1 MFSGSIGLGYTHQV
15 PLEVSMFKALKPDS
29 RLLSSFAALLL
40 LTSVAFAQSGRRLPS
55 TGPQQ
60 QPSDDVIRLR
70 ADEVLL
76 NVTIADPYGRQAT
89 DLSKDEFIVA
99 EDGKRQ
105 DIASFLISTVPVNV
119 VLMLDASGSVVSEIN
134 SLRDAAM
141 HFVDQL
147 GPEDKLSVIE
157 FHTKVELIQ
166 DWTSKAEDV
175 RHALSWRFKP
185 GMVMSRDGYYEQG
198 STSLYDGIYATA
210 EEQLSKVQG
219 RKAIIILTDGD
230 DTSSKVTY
238 EQALASMIRSG
249 AIVYVVSKA
258 RAFITEINSQYGGK
272 VGRIFGTANGAQ
284 RAVARLERAERTMTD
299 LSNRTGGKIFSPLRD
314 DEMKDVYAQVARELK
329 NQYIIT
335 YVSKNEVRDGSLR
348 HIRVYLTRPGYSVRT
363 RESYYA
369 PKR

>member
-1 MFSGSIGLGYTHQV
+1 
-15 PLEVSMFKALKPDS
+15 MFKGL
-29 RLLSSFAALLL
+29 RLRRQLLGLLAVPLL
-40 LTSVAFAQSGRRLPS
+40 LTNFAQAQSGRRPPQ
-55 TGPQQ
+55 TNPQQ
-60 QPSDDVIRLR
+60 QSSDDVIRLR

-89 DLSKDEFIVA
+89 DLSREEFIIA

-105 DIASFLISTVPVNV
+105 DIASFLISSVPVNV
-119 VLMLDASGSVVSEIN
+119 VLMLDASGSIITEIN

-141 HFVDQL
+141 QFVEQL
-147 GPEDKLSVIE
+147 GPEDKLSVVE

-175 RHALSWRFKP
+175 RHALAWRFKP
-185 GMVMSRDGYYEQG
+185 GMVMTKDGHFEQG
-198 STSLYDGIYATA
+198 STSLYDAVYATA

-238 EQALASMIRSG
+238 DQALASMIRSG
-249 AIVYVVSKA
+249 AMVYVVSKA
-258 RAFITEINSQYGGK
+258 RAFITEINSHYGGK
-272 VGRIFGTANGAQ
+272 LGRVFGTASGAQ
-284 RAVARLERAERTMTD
+284 AFVARLERAERIMTD
-299 LSNRTGGKIFSPLRD
+299 LSTRTGGKIFSPLKEE
-314 DEMKDVYAQVARELK
+314 EMKNVYAQVARELK

-335 YVSKNEVRDGSLR
+335 YVSKNEARDGGLR
-348 HIRVYLTRPGYSVRT
+348 QVRVYLTRSGYSART

-369 PKR
+369 PKK

>member
-1 MFSGSIGLGYTHQV
+1 MFKGLG
-15 PLEVSMFKALKPDS
+15 LRR
-29 RLLSSFAALLL
+29 RLLSSLAALLL
-40 LTSVAFAQSGRRLPS
+40 LTSSGFTQSGRRLPS
-55 TGPQQ
+55 SSPQQ

-89 DLSKDEFIVA
+89 DLGREEFIVA

-105 DIASFLISTVPVNV
+105 DIASFLISSVPVNV
-119 VLMLDASGSVVSEIN
+119 VLMLDASGSIVSEIN

-141 HFVDQL
+141 QFVGQL
-147 GPEDKLSVIE
+147 GPEDKLSVVE

-166 DWTSKAEDV
+166 DWTSKADEV
-175 RHALSWRFKP
+175 RHALAWRFKP
-185 GMVMSRDGYYEQG
+185 GMVMTQDGHFEQG
-198 STSLYDGIYATA
+198 STSLYDAIYATA
-210 EEQLSKVQG
+210 EDQLSKVQG
-219 RKAIIILTDGD
+219 RKAIIMLTDGD

-238 EQALASMIRSG
+238 EQAVASVVRSG

-272 VGRIFGTANGAQ
+272 LGRIFGTANGAQ
-284 RAVARLERAERTMTD
+284 SYVARLERAERAMTD
-299 LSNRTGGKIFSPLRD
+299 LSNRTGGKIFSPLKD
-314 DEMKDVYAQVARELK
+314 DEMKNIYGQVARELK

-335 YVSKNEVRDGSLR
+335 YVSKNEARDGGLR
-348 HIRVYLTRPGYSVRT
+348 HVKVYLTRSGYTART

-369 PKR
+369 PKK

>member
-1 MFSGSIGLGYTHQV
+1 
-15 PLEVSMFKALKPDS
+15 MFKALRLHG
-29 RLLSSFAALLL
+29 RLLSMFAVLLL
-40 LTSVAFAQSGRRLPS
+40 LGGGAQAQSGRRLPP
-55 TGPQQ
+55 TTPRQQ
-60 QPSDDVIRLR
+60 SSDDVIRLR

-89 DLSKDEFIVA
+89 DLGKEEFIVA

-105 DIASFLISTVPVNV
+105 DIASFLISSVPVNV
-119 VLMLDASGSVVSEIN
+119 VLMLDASGSIVSEIN

-141 HFVDQL
+141 KFVEQL
-147 GPEDKLSVIE
+147 GPEDKLSVLE

-166 DWTSKAEDV
+166 DWTSKADEV

-185 GMVMSRDGYYEQG
+185 GMVMTKDGHFEQG
-198 STSLYDGIYATA
+198 STSLYDAVYATA

-238 EQALASMIRSG
+238 DQALASMVRSG
-249 AIVYVVSKA
+249 AVVYVVSKA

-272 VGRIFGTANGAQ
+272 IGRIFGTANGAGQ
-284 RAVARLERAERTMTD
+284 FIARLERAEKLMTD
-299 LSNRTGGKIFSPLRD
+299 LSTRTGGKIFSPLKD
-314 DEMKDVYAQVARELK
+314 EEMKNVYAQVARELK

-335 YVSKNEVRDGSLR
+335 YVSKNEARDGALR
-348 HIRVYLTRPGYSVRT
+348 HVRVYLTRSGYSART

-369 PKR
+369 PRDTRR